1 MTAVLA
7 AALTPVLKVLGKAAG
22 KLAHRLHREE
32 FHRYAEECKRR
43 DIEAGY
49 DHFKS
54 DKLAKVIILA
64 ALLSCSGCASLTH
77 AWRVGFVHA
86 HEAIDEALNDKTE
99 QQTAP

>member
-1 MTAVLA
+1 MTTLLA
-7 AALTPVLKVLGKAAG
+7 TALTPILKVLGKAAG

-49 DHFKS
+49 DHFKL
-54 DKLAKVIILA
+54 DQAAKVIILA
-64 ALLSCSGCASLTH
+64 VLLSCSGCASIQH
-77 AWRVGFVHA
+77 AWRLGFVHA
-86 HEAIDEALNDKTE
+86 HEAIDEVVNE